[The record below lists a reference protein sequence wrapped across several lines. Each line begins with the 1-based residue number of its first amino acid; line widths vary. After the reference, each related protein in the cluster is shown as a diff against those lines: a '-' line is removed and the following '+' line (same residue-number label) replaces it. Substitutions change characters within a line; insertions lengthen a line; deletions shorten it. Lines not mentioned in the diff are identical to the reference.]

1 MRPFPQYV
9 VVGLRDDHPYVQE
22 LRELDFLQ
30 GILQTLHV
38 MNASDN
44 DDDDYDFES
53 ENPSYIRAKAFEIL
67 RKELEGDDDNN
78 NDDSASSS
86 SSSASNASVK
96 E

>member
-1 MRPFPQYV
+1 
-9 VVGLRDDHPYVQE
+9 
-22 LRELDFLQ
+22 
-30 GILQTLHV
+30 

-44 DDDDYDFES
+44 DDDDDFES

-78 NDDSASSS
+78 DDSASSS